1 MRDIESMQGRIKQLQ
16 DAEAYRTARNE
27 KDRTE
32 LTQSIATCREL
43 KTKLINLER
52 ERDVLQERVSILQ
65 ADIDRGSQR
74 EARLTE
80 SLVAGYQQ
88 SSVISSGLI
97 PQQLLSKLKEMND
110 NLSENARENR
120 QLSETL
126 QILTQ
131 ERHVLQKKVND
142 LEVVCIDRDEL
153 EERASHLFG
162 KYLRAESFRRALV
175 HQKRYLMIMMST
187 YESNEAKV
195 LLALNNGVP
204 LRRKVPSFKSVVL
217 VAVAI
222 ERMKFILRRWQTGK
236 RVCVKNSI
244 FPHNTPP
251 RRTASASTI
260 NWSRNDAQIPNPIH
274 HPQSP
279 PIRERPMTSVLKGR
293 RCTNNDFTNQIWC
306 SIPIPW
312 HIYRSEHF
320 SRQIWIDLLSS
331 IVSIADWCMRRPTW
345 D

>member
-1 MRDIESMQGRIKQLQ
+1 MTTNIFFVSNFLFIFLFYFHRVTLSSRDIDNLQARIKQLQ
-16 DAEAYRTARNE
+16 DADAYRSARSD
-27 KDRTE
+27 KDRNE

-43 KTKLINLER
+43 KTRLINFER

-88 SSVISSGLI
+88 SNVINGGLL

-110 NLSENARENR
+110 NLGENVRENR

-126 QILTQ
+126 QMLTD
-131 ERHVLQKKVND
+131 ERHVLQKRVND

-153 EERASHLFG
+153 EERANHLFG
-162 KYLRAESFRRALV
+162 KYLRTESFRRALI
-175 HQKRYLMIMMST
+175 HQKRYLMIVLNT

-195 LLALNNGVP
+195 LLALNGTG
-204 LRRKVPSFKSVVL
+204 LIQQKRKTPSFKSVALIVI
-217 VAVAI
+217 AI

-236 RVCVKNSI
+236 RVCAKNPI

-251 RRTASASTI
+251 RRTHSASTI
-260 NWSRNDAQIPNPIH
+260 NWTRNGNDAQIPNPLH

-279 PIRERPMTSVLKGR
+279 PIRERPMSSVLKGR
-293 RCTNNDFTNQIWC
+293 RCINNDLINQI
-306 SIPIPW
+306 
-312 HIYRSEHF
+312 
-320 SRQIWIDLLSS
+320 
-331 IVSIADWCMRRPTW
+331 
-345 D
+345 